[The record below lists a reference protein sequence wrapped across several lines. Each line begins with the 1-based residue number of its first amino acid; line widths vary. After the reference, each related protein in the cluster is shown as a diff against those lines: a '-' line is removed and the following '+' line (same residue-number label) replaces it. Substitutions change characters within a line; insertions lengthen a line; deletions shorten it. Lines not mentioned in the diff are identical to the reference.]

1 MAQVLVVDDE
11 RRVQHLLARLLVA
24 DGHQVETASDGVEA
38 LDRLSLDPGPALVL
52 LDLAMPSCS
61 GMEVLRTLSTK
72 EHCPPVIVLS
82 AATQV
87 ATRVSALEIGASD
100 FIMKPFHPA
109 ELMARVRRHLTREP
123 ETREPESGRY
133 LMAGGISVDLDRRR
147 ARHADT
153 DVLLSELEV
162 GLLAHLMRRQ
172 GSVCRRDELLS
183 DVWGIEFDPS
193 SNLVDVCMRRLRNK
207 LREAPIETVR
217 GLGYCLAGD

>member
-1 MAQVLVVDDE
+1 MGQVLVVDDE
-11 RRVQHLLARLLVA
+11 RRVQHLLSRLLVA
-24 DGHQVETASDGVEA
+24 DGHQVETASDGSEA

-52 LDLAMPSCS
+52 LDLAMPRCG
-61 GMEVLRTLSTK
+61 GMQVLRELNAK
-72 EHCPPVIVLS
+72 EDAPPVIVLS

-87 ATRVSALEIGASD
+87 AARVSALETGAAD
-100 FIMKPFHPA
+100 FVMKPFHPA
-109 ELMARVRRHLTREP
+109 ELMARVRRHLIRVPDAYEVD
-123 ETREPESGRY
+123 SGRY
-133 LMAGGISVDLDRRR
+133 LIAGGIRVDLDRRR
-147 ARHADT
+147 AQHADI
-153 DVLLSELEV
+153 DVSLSELEV

>member
-1 MAQVLVVDDE
+1 M
-11 RRVQHLLARLLVA
+11 
-24 DGHQVETASDGVEA
+24 
-38 LDRLSLDPGPALVL
+38 
-52 LDLAMPSCS
+52 
-61 GMEVLRTLSTK
+61 
-72 EHCPPVIVLS
+72 IVLS

-87 ATRVSALEIGASD
+87 ATRVSALETGAAD
-100 FIMKPFHPA
+100 YIMKPFHPA
-109 ELMARVRRHLTREP
+109 ELMARVRRHLAHEP
-123 ETREPESGRY
+123 ETHEPESGRY

-147 ARHADT
+147 ARHADA
-153 DVLLSELEV
+153 DVRLSELEV